1 MRAGIPLRKIGD
13 ESERNAYDIWNIAL
27 TTSCDLDKGAHSVY
41 SLYYQFVQ
49 VVKYR
54 KKVFVNDAIVDLLN
68 TETREIAHTFDV
80 DILDMECDKDHSH
93 MLFRASPWLNI
104 PQFINAVK
112 TITSREIQRNFPDL
126 KKELRKGKFWSPS
139 YFLAT
144 SGQVTPDV
152 LNKYADS
159 REIRRDENL

>member
-1 MRAGIPLRKIGD
+1 MSY
-13 ESERNAYDIWNIAL
+13 E
-27 TTSCDLDKGAHSVY
+27 LDKGAHSVY
-41 SLYYQFVQ
+41 SLYYHFIQ

-54 KKVFVNDAIVDLLN
+54 KKVFVNDAIVDLLK
-68 TETREIAHTFDV
+68 TKTREIAHTFDV
-80 DILDMECDKDHSH
+80 NILDIECDKDHFH
-93 MLFRASPWLNI
+93 MLFKASPRLNI

-112 TITSREIQRNFPDL
+112 TITSREIQRNFPDV
-126 KKELRKGKFWSPS
+126 KKELWEGKFWSPS